1 MVQDISKSIEAC
13 AAHYGS
19 DADAMREYLINGQ
32 NKALEMDNRGPIVFE
47 ADGALAPHIVEA
59 YDTYGFYVFTNVL
72 GQDEIED
79 IKQDLGQVKNAFPSV
94 RAHPMRPTARQRWGL
109 IVRR

>member
-32 NKALEMDNRGPIVFE
+32 KMALEMDNRGPIVFE
-47 ADGALAPHIVEA
+47 ADGSLAPHIVEA
-59 YDTYGFYVFTNVL
+59 YDKYGFYVFTGVL
-72 GQDEIED
+72 GEESLRTSS
-79 IKQDLGQVKNAFPSV
+79 KTLKK
-94 RAHPMRPTARQRWGL
+94 
-109 IVRR
+109 

>member
-32 NKALEMDNRGPIVFE
+32 KMALEMDNRGPIVFE
-47 ADGALAPHIVEA
+47 QMARCTA
-59 YDTYGFYVFTNVL
+59 YRRGL
-72 GQDEIED
+72 
-79 IKQDLGQVKNAFPSV
+79 
-94 RAHPMRPTARQRWGL
+94 RQIRILCVHRCSW
-109 IVRR
+109 

>member
-32 NKALEMDNRGPIVFE
+32 KMALKWTIAGRLFLSGWLACAAYRRGLRQIRILCV
-47 ADGALAPHIVEA
+47 HR
-59 YDTYGFYVFTNVL
+59 VL
-72 GQDEIED
+72 GEEELED
-79 IKQDLGQVKNAFPSV
+79 IKQDLEK
-94 RAHPMRPTARQRWGL
+94 
-109 IVRR
+109 